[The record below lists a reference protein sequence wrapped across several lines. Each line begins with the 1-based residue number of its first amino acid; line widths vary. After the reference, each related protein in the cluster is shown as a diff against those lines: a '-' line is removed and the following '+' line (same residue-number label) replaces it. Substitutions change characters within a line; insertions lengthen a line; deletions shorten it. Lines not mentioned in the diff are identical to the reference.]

1 MKWTDGR
8 KQKPARRL
16 IERAVN
22 LCGLMPEVWERRTT
36 LRALWWIAYKRGY
49 RAAAKNH
56 YLYP

>member
-8 KQKPARRL
+8 KQKTRRQL

-22 LCGLMPEVWERRTT
+22 LVDLMPEHWERRTT
-36 LRALWWIAYKRGY
+36 LRALWLSGYNRGY

-56 YLYP
+56 YLYR